1 MGCSGSVQGYCVV
14 DSGEDSGPFRC
25 FFGGILKNAIEA
37 KNGEVGLVF
46 CRFAFV
52 SLGVPFG
59 DVGGCSGDV

>member
-1 MGCSGSVQGYCVV
+1 MGYSGSVQDYCVV

-25 FFGGILKNAIEA
+25 FLGGILKNANEA

-46 CRFAFV
+46 CRFVFV
-52 SLGVPFG
+52 SLGVPSG